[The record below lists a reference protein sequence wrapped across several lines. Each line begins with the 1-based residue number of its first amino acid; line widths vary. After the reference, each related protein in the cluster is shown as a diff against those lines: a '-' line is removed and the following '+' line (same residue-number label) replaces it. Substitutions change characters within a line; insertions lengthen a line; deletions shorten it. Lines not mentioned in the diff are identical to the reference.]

1 MDAETGAPKDELNQE
16 AKAWLKGIG
25 LQYSTLSEII
35 RAGPCEKVLKSIEA
49 GIIRANK
56 NAISNAQKVQKFKL
70 LTHDFSV
77 PTGELGKSTMINFCF

>member
-35 RAGPCEKVLKSIEA
+35 RAGPCEKVCEFVFHQ
-49 GIIRANK
+49 
-56 NAISNAQKVQKFKL
+56 ISSWLIWIFY
-70 LTHDFSV
+70 D
-77 PTGELGKSTMINFCF
+77 PLGPEID